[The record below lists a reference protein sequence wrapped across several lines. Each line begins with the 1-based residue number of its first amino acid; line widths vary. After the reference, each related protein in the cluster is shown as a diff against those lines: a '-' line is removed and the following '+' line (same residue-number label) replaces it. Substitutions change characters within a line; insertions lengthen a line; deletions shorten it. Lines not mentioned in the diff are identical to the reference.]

1 MYITNTNNIRMNNN
15 NNIQINNN
23 KNIKINNSSDHI
35 MKMMVEYSK
44 LISAYHHYY

>member
-1 MYITNTNNIRMNNN
+1 MHMMYITNTNNIRMNNN

-35 MKMMVEYSK
+35 MKMMVE
-44 LISAYHHYY
+44 